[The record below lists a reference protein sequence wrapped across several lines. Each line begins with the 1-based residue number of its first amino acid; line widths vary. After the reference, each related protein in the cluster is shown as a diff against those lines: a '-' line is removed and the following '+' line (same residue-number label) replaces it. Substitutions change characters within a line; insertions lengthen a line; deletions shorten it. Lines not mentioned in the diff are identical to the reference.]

1 MTLDSLN
8 WCNEV
13 LLNCSKPVLP
23 NSSAAPPQSLP
34 STKALQEAKQAVKP
48 QANSCPFFQHLHCL
62 QDTFPFCS
70 DLVLPASPRYWA
82 YVGDCCWYRSCS
94 CPTLRVTGRDPA
106 PGFVSVTL
114 PASPDSP
121 SLPSTSHDANSP
133 LPLPVPL
140 PWGPFGQHGA
150 ITAEGCPDSIR
161 TAVAEGVN

>member
-121 SLPSTSHDANSP
+121 PPATMPTPPCLFPFP
-133 LPLPVPL
+133 YPEVPL
-140 PWGPFGQHGA
+140 GSTGLLLLKDAQIASAPLWLK
-150 ITAEGCPDSIR
+150 E
-161 TAVAEGVN
+161 